1 MDLSVQRAEQLF
13 RQSMTGVRQELM
25 RKDLS
30 PVRRQQLQ
38 VELMQQTKRNH
49 QQLIRDLT
57 VEEMES
63 ELEREVA
70 MRMETSAIARQRL
83 QRRHDHDRAVCKARI
98 ERIRAECELSLTSAM
113 AQQNLL
119 R

>member
-1 MDLSVQRAEQLF
+1 MN
-13 RQSMTGVRQELM
+13 GVRQELM

-30 PVRRQQLQ
+30 PVRRQQLR

-49 QQLIRDLT
+49 QQLLRDLT
-57 VEEMES
+57 LEEMES

-70 MRMETSAIARQRL
+70 MRLEPSVIARQRL

-98 ERIRAECELSLTSAM
+98 ERIRTECELSLAAAM
-113 AQQNLL
+113 AQHNLL